1 LFRIGGGIIA
11 EEVEQELLLGEEA
24 AADGVGTIED
34 VETTE
39 LLFNTYSTGSAEDV
53 GTIEDDVETIELL
66 FKMERVAIVDVVELW
81 TNWYADGEGAEDDAA
96 AVADILEF

>member
-1 LFRIGGGIIA
+1 M
-11 EEVEQELLLGEEA
+11 EQELLLGEEA

-39 LLFNTYSTGSAEDV
+39 LLFKTYSTGPAEDV
-53 GTIEDDVETIELL
+53 GTIEDVETIELL
-66 FKMERVAIVDVVELW
+66 FKMESVAIVDVAELW